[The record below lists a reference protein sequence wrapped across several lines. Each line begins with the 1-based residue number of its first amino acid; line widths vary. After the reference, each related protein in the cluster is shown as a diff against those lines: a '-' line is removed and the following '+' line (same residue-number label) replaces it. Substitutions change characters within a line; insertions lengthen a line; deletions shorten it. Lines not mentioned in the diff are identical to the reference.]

1 MSNETKGPAADTCN
15 LHVDTRRS
23 IETLTSENEHL
34 QTMLASLE
42 QTRTQ
47 LEAQI
52 THIKEALPDVD
63 DMQHKLT
70 DMKQEKEKLAEQA
83 FQLQKELKRQRRE
96 HQDLQQQMSAIEE
109 ENERFLEQYTEATQ
123 QNAKLAN
130 LYATSY
136 SLHETL
142 DREEAV
148 ALIQEIIVNLV
159 CSEEVAIF
167 EADNKSKELKLISAK
182 GIDEDIYHT
191 IPFDQGIIGKTATT
205 GDIFTAGDDD
215 TDRSDKESE
224 LTACIP
230 LKIEENIIGV
240 IAIFKLLPQ
249 RMELAEIDREIFDLL
264 ITHASTAFYCTTLY
278 AQATF

>member
-1 MSNETKGPAADTCN
+1 MSNEIKGPAADACN
-15 LHVDTRRS
+15 LHIDTRRS
-23 IETLTSENEHL
+23 IETLTSENENL
-34 QTMLASLE
+34 QTMLATLE
-42 QTRTQ
+42 QTRAQ
-47 LEAQI
+47 LETQI
-52 THIKEALPDVD
+52 TRIKEALPDVD
-63 DMQHKLT
+63 DLQNKLT

-109 ENERFLEQYTEATQ
+109 ENERFLEQYTELTQ
-123 QNAKLAN
+123 QNSKLAN

-167 EADNKSKELKLISAK
+167 EADNSSKQLKLLSSK
-182 GIDEDIYHT
+182 GIDEHTYHT
-191 IPFDQGIIGKTATT
+191 LPFDQGLIGKTAIT
-205 GDIFTAGDDD
+205 GDIFISGDDD
-215 TDRSDKESE
+215 TDRAAIESE

-249 RMELAEIDREIFDLL
+249 RTELAEIDREIFELL
-264 ITHASTAFYCTTLY
+264 ITHASTALYCTTLY